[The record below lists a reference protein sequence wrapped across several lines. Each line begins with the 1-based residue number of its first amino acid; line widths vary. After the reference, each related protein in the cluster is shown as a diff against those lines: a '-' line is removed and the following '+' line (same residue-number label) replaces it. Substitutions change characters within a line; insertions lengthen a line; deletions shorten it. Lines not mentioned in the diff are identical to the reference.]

1 MNEDKEELAIDLH
14 NAYESIALGHGW
26 NTQETC
32 KVMFNNL
39 PEKNQKTMIDLAEW
53 IIKRFKAEHE
63 KEIVLQQ
70 NNNALLIAK
79 LSKDSEQLKER
90 IKDLEEETKELKK
103 GVASGICANTFRKNT
118 GLSKGGEK

>member
-1 MNEDKEELAIDLH
+1 MSEEENKEIVNCEHWFAGECMKFGGLCKDYKVESCSIKKTIDEEIKEL
-14 NAYESIALGHGW
+14 
-26 NTQETC
+26 
-32 KVMFNNL
+32 
-39 PEKNQKTMIDLAEW
+39 
-53 IIKRFKAEHE
+53 KAEHE

-79 LSKDSEQLKER
+79 LSKDSEQLKAR
-90 IKDLEEETKELKK
+90 IKELEEETKELKK